1 MILQFPLI
9 TNLLVLHIKTLRIG
23 QGESIMENSYSKYTL
38 QEIKNNLDKFSYDF
52 LQPEFDEWK
61 KIMGKK

>member
-1 MILQFPLI
+1 
-9 TNLLVLHIKTLRIG
+9 
-23 QGESIMENSYSKYTL
+23 MENSYSKYTL